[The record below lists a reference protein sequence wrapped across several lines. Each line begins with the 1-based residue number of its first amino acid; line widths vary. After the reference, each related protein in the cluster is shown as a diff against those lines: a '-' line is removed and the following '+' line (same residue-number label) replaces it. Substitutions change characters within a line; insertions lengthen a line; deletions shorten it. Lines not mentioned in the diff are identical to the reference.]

1 MTKLAEKADMHTTR
15 ERVRRSGKTS
25 KENVEGNLQSWMG
38 TQALC
43 KFLSKE
49 ERKGGKKEKSEGRKL
64 FEIQSEEKNSK
75 SKFGDFRSV
84 STF

>member
-15 ERVRRSGKTS
+15 ERGRRSGKTS

-49 ERKGGKKEKSEGRKL
+49 ERKGGKKETSEGQNYLKSNL
-64 FEIQSEEKNSK
+64 KKKTQNLNLEIL
-75 SKFGDFRSV
+75 GP
-84 STF
+84 